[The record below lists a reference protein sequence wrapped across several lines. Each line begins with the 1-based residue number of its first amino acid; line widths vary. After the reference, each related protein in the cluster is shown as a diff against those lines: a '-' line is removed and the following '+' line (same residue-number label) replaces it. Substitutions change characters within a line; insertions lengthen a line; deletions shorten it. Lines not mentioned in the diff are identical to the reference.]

1 MLAEHRGRGVGDNPQ
16 SMSRRVVAI
25 AFADVVGY
33 SILTAADEVGTHER
47 WMALFERSVRP
58 EATRLGGCIMDL
70 RGDGVLAEFPDASA
84 ALTWARALHAASAAE
99 ANAESIRSPIV
110 LRIAIHVGSV
120 LSSEHGLFGD
130 AVNLAARLQEY
141 GTPGGIV
148 LSADAMAALRGDLG
162 ALARDLGALPLRNMS
177 RTVRAFVLDAPGGA
191 VPVPLPPP
199 PARLPS
205 VAILPLTNLTGD
217 SADDYLAEG
226 MVADVIAS
234 LAGLHEVFVIAQDSA
249 RVFRAHPRRI
259 GHILGVRFVV
269 TGQLRRAGRGMRVS
283 IELLDSETGETLW
296 GDRFDMTAKDIFD
309 VQDRVVGEI
318 VGGIAPNLR
327 AAALRDAM
335 RKHPENL
342 TAYDLMLRGLHAMD
356 ALEPEGFG
364 RALAHLEHA
373 IAEDPGFALPL
384 AWAARW
390 HSLNIG
396 YGWSANPAADN
407 AAAITLAE
415 RAIALDRTN
424 ALALATY
431 GHLTAYL
438 RHDCDTAMDCFM
450 RALSACPNSALAW
463 TLSSGTLSYIGD
475 GAEAVH
481 HAERGLRLSPYDP
494 LRFSQQHFLSIAHY
508 CSGNLSE
515 AERWSRL
522 CIGIN
527 PAHASCWRV
536 LSAVLAA
543 LGRDAEAREAARRML
558 ELEPGFRLHNYIA
571 NRMPMRDP
579 SFRIRFERDLYN
591 AGMPT

>member
-249 RVFRAHPRRI
+249 RVFRAHRPDPRRI

-407 AAAITLAE
+407 AAAITLGTRD
-415 RAIALDRTN
+415 RARPHKCFGA
-424 ALALATY
+424 
-431 GHLTAYL
+431 GHLRPPHRLPAARL
-438 RHDCDTAMDCFM
+438 RHCDGLLHAGFVSMPEQ
-450 RALSACPNSALAW
+450 RAGLDSLQRH
-463 TLSSGTLSYIGD
+463 TELHRGRRGG
-475 GAEAVH
+475 GAP
-481 HAERGLRLSPYDP
+481 RGAR
-494 LRFSQQHFLSIAHY
+494 
-508 CSGNLSE
+508 SE
-515 AERWSRL
+515 AFPVRSPPLLTATFSVHCPLLQR
-522 CIGIN
+522 
-527 PAHASCWRV
+527 
-536 LSAVLAA
+536 
-543 LGRDAEAREAARRML
+543 
-558 ELEPGFRLHNYIA
+558 
-571 NRMPMRDP
+571 
-579 SFRIRFERDLYN
+579 
-591 AGMPT
+591 

>member
-1 MLAEHRGRGVGDNPQ
+1 MVAKSRGRGVGDNPP

-33 SILTAADEVGTHER
+33 SILTTADEVGTHER
-47 WMALFERSVRP
+47 WMALYERSVSP
-58 EATRLGGCIMDL
+58 EATRLGGRIIDL

-84 ALTWARALHAASAAE
+84 ALTWAQALHAASFAGVDAE
-99 ANAESIRSPIV
+99 PTHLPIV
-110 LRIAIHVGSV
+110 LRIAIHVGSA
-120 LSSEHGLFGD
+120 LSSRHGLFGD

-148 LSADAMAALRGDLG
+148 LSADAMAAVGDELG
-162 ALARDLGALPLRNMS
+162 ASARDLGELPLRNMS
-177 RTVRAFVLDAPGGA
+177 RTVRAFVLEAPGGA

-205 VAILPLTNLTGD
+205 VAVLSLTNLTGD

-226 MVADVIAS
+226 MVADIIAS

-249 RVFRAHPRRI
+249 RAFRAHRPDPRRI
-259 GHILGVRFVV
+259 GHMLGVQFVV
-269 TGQLRRAGRGMRVS
+269 TGQLRRAGVGMRVS
-283 IELLDSETGETLW
+283 IELLDTKTGETLW
-296 GDRFDMTAKDIFD
+296 GDRFEMTAKDILD
-309 VQDRVVGEI
+309 VQDRVVAEI
-318 VGGIAPNLR
+318 VNGIVPNLR

-335 RKHPENL
+335 RKRPENL
-342 TAYDLMLRGLHAMD
+342 TAYDLMLRGLHAME
-356 ALEPEGFG
+356 AREPEGFG
-364 RALAHLEHA
+364 RALTLLERA
-373 IAEDPGFALPL
+373 IAEDPGFASPL

-396 YGWSANPAADN
+396 YGWSNNAAADN
-407 AAAITLAE
+407 EEAMALAE

-424 ALALATY
+424 ALALATH

-438 RHDCDTAMDCFM
+438 RHDCDTAMESF
-450 RALSACPNSALAW
+450 RQALLACPNSALAW

-475 GAEAVH
+475 GAEAVR

-508 CSGNLSE
+508 CNGNLSE
-515 AERWSRL
+515 AEHWGRR
-522 CIGIN
+522 CIGVN

-536 LSAVLAA
+536 LSTVHRGAWP
-543 LGRDAEAREAARRML
+543 RR
-558 ELEPGFRLHNYIA
+558 G
-571 NRMPMRDP
+571 
-579 SFRIRFERDLYN
+579 
-591 AGMPT
+591 G